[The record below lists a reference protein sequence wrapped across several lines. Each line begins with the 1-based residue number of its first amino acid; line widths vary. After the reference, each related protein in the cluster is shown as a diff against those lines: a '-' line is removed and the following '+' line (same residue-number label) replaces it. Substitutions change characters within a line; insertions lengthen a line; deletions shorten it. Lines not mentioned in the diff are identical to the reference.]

1 MNTNKFF
8 LLLASF
14 LILNVS
20 QAQQDIKTAEKIVTE
35 SSAPAEDIYIDDI
48 IAKRT
53 IAESKVLS
61 YEPVR
66 EADIAWEKR
75 IWRLVDTREKQ
86 NLVWRAEEQPLFLIL
101 KGLVENGDITVFK
114 DEKFK
119 EAMTFEDVKGKISK
133 VDTITIFNEETYEQS
148 VKIVPR
154 TLDWHNVNQYRVKE
168 IWYFDEEA
176 SMLKHRI
183 LGIAPMLSEEKE
195 GLDQPL
201 VYPLFWVYYP
211 EARQYLSKFRV
222 ISDENDVAPM
232 TWADLLDNRYF
243 SSIIYKRTNILDFRV
258 EDFYDPTNDMFDFD
272 KLMESDRIKAE
283 LFNFEHDLWE
293 Y

>member
-20 QAQQDIKTAEKIVTE
+20 QAQQDNKTAEKIVTE

-48 IAKRT
+48 VAKRT
-53 IAESKVLS
+53 ISESKVLA

-101 KGLVENGDITVFK
+101 KELVENGDITVFK

-119 EAMTFEDVKGKISK
+119 EAMTYDDIKAKISK
-133 VDTITIFNEETYEQS
+133 VDTINIFNEETYEQS

-168 IWYFDEEA
+168 IWFFDEEA
-176 SMLKHRI
+176 SMLKNRI
-183 LGIAPMLSEEKE
+183 IGIAPMLSEEKE

-201 VYPLFWVYYP
+201 VFPLFWVYYP
-211 EARQYLSKFRV
+211 EARNYLSKYRV
-222 ISDENDVAPM
+222 ISDDNDVAPM

-243 SSIIYKRTNILDFRV
+243 SSIIYKRTNILD
-258 EDFYDPTNDMFDFD
+258 
-272 KLMESDRIKAE
+272 
-283 LFNFEHDLWE
+283 
-293 Y
+293 